1 MDDLAG
7 KLNELLSSPDAMARI
22 QNLAGMLEQN
32 QGDSNA
38 SPPSHRQ
45 QTEGGNLGALASLL
59 GGLGNSDREAS
70 GSSSLP
76 EAGTLQMVT
85 RLAPLLTAAR
95 QEDDHIRLLRAL
107 RPLLGN
113 ERQKKLDEAIRILQ
127 LLRMLPLLRQT
138 GLLSS
143 LL

>member
-7 KLNELLSSPDAMARI
+7 KLNELLNSPDAMARI

-32 QGDSNA
+32 QGDSA
-38 SPPSHRQ
+38 PSPVSSRQ
-45 QTEGGNLGALASLL
+45 QPEGGNLGALASLL
-59 GGLGNSDREAS
+59 SGLGNSSGEAT
-70 GSSSLP
+70 SSSSIP

-107 RPLLGN
+107 RPLLGK

-138 GLLSS
+138 GLLSG
-143 LL
+143 L

>member
-7 KLNELLSSPDAMARI
+7 KLNELLNSPDAMARI

-32 QGDSNA
+32 QGDSAPTPA
-38 SPPSHRQ
+38 SSRQ
-45 QTEGGNLGALASLL
+45 QPEGGNLGALASLL
-59 GGLGNSDREAS
+59 SGLGNSS
-70 GSSSLP
+70 GDSTSSSAIP

-107 RPLLGN
+107 RPLLGK

-138 GLLSS
+138 GLLSG
-143 LL
+143 L